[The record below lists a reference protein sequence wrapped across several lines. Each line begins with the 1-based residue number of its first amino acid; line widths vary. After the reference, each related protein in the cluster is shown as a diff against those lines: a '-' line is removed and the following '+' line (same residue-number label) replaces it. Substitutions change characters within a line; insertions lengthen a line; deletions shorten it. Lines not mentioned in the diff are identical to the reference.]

1 LAGGQPYC
9 LRCGWNRNV
18 AIANLRQSLKMFP
31 ISLIMFFAFAYFF
44 FFRRVRHFDPFAMI
58 VVLAFPAIMLV
69 ISYFLMHRAINKLE
83 SLPTPTT
90 LSTGG
95 SSDNPDFTSADSA
108 PQSATF
114 EPSAQDQAVLRT
126 SRPREIRMSSQG
138 KFGITAS
145 VIFATG
151 MAAVIVLHL
160 YTIWI
165 PTRSFVR
172 FANTDWIAL
181 GVAILLALLPYG
193 VWRGQVKECDL
204 LENGEVVLGR
214 VTRQWSG
221 SKGASSIECEF
232 TDYQG
237 QVRTLIATDNSKKL
251 YTGMSVPVFYD
262 RENPNRNIASCAT
275 LHEVV
280 T

>member
-1 LAGGQPYC
+1 
-9 LRCGWNRNV
+9 
-18 AIANLRQSLKMFP
+18 MFP
-31 ISLIMFFAFAYFF
+31 ISAIMFFGFAYFF
-44 FFRRVRHFDPFAMI
+44 FFRRVRHFDPTGMI
-58 VVLAFPAIMLV
+58 VVLAFPAAMLV
-69 ISYFLMHRAINKLE
+69 LSYFLMWRAISKLE
-83 SLPTPTT
+83 SLPTPAT
-90 LSTGG
+90 LATGG

-138 KFGITAS
+138 KFGIVAS
-145 VIFATG
+145 MIFATG
-151 MAAVIVLHL
+151 IAAVIALHL

-172 FANTDWIAL
+172 FANTDWITL

-193 VWRGQVKECDL
+193 VWRGQVRECDL
-204 LENGEVVLGR
+204 LENGEVVLAR

-237 QVRTLIATDNSKKL
+237 QFHKLIAADNSKKL

-262 RENPNRNIASCAT
+262 RDNPKRNVAACAS